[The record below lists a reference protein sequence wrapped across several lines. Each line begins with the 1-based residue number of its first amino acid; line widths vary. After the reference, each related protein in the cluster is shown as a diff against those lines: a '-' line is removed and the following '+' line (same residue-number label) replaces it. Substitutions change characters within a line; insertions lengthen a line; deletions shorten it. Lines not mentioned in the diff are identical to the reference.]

1 MIERQIRNFDLKQI
15 ADSGQ
20 CFRWRQIVADAETV
34 IYRIPAYGTY
44 IDVMQQ
50 GDKFT
55 FACTEVQWEN
65 IWQDYFD
72 MLTDYNAIEQF
83 ILDSDDAHLQ
93 EAFRAG
99 NGVRILKQDIWE
111 IIITF
116 MISQNNNIKR
126 IGNSVDALCRC
137 CGRKFKTAGDFGL
150 PVEEMYAFPKPGEV
164 PEDVFE
170 DSSMGFGYRAP
181 YLREM
186 YAYTAANP
194 QWIVELAHMSY
205 DQAYEELISHKGI
218 GPKVA
223 NCICLFGLHH
233 VDAFPIDT
241 HVKQLLD
248 KYYAEDFD
256 FDRYAGFAGIIQQ
269 YLFYYELLDPDK

>member
-1 MIERQIRNFDLKQI
+1 
-15 ADSGQ
+15 
-20 CFRWRQIVADAETV
+20 
-34 IYRIPAYGTY
+34 
-44 IDVMQQ
+44 
-50 GDKFT
+50 
-55 FACTEVQWEN
+55 
-65 IWQDYFD
+65 
-72 MLTDYNAIEQF
+72 
-83 ILDSDDAHLQ
+83 
-93 EAFRAG
+93 
-99 NGVRILKQDIWE
+99 
-111 IIITF
+111 
-116 MISQNNNIKR
+116 
-126 IGNSVDALCRC
+126 
-137 CGRKFKTAGDFGL
+137 
-150 PVEEMYAFPKPGEV
+150 EV

-248 KYYAEDFD
+248 KYYADGFD

-269 YLFYYELLDPDK
+269 YLFYYELLDSDK

>member
-20 CFRWRQIVADAETV
+20 CFRWRQIVADAEKV
-34 IYRIPAYGTY
+34 MYRIPAFGTY

-72 MLTDYNAIEQF
+72 MLTDYNAIERV
-83 ILDSDDAHLQ
+83 ILDSDDVHLQ

-126 IGNSVDALCRC
+126 IGNSVDALCRR
-137 CGRKFKTAGDFGL
+137 CGHKFKTTGDFGL
-150 PVEEMYAFPKPGEV
+150 SVEEVYAFPKPGEV

-205 DQAYEELISHKGI
+205 DQA
-218 GPKVA
+218 
-223 NCICLFGLHH
+223 
-233 VDAFPIDT
+233 
-241 HVKQLLD
+241 
-248 KYYAEDFD
+248 
-256 FDRYAGFAGIIQQ
+256 
-269 YLFYYELLDPDK
+269 